1 MITTDKAKMRK
12 MIRKANT
19 VYMYAITGVPYA
31 EGMYIAVRKNMLLNI
46 IKAMG
51 NESIYPNMST
61 AQFDLDNW
69 STELDDDGL
78 THLFIN

>member
-1 MITTDKAKMRK
+1 MTKTDKAKMRK

-31 EGMYIAVRKNMLLNI
+31 EGIYIAVRKNMLLNI
-46 IKAMG
+46 IRDD
-51 NESIYPNMST
+51 NTVE
-61 AQFDLDNW
+61 FDLDNW
-69 STELDDDGL
+69 TTELDEDGL